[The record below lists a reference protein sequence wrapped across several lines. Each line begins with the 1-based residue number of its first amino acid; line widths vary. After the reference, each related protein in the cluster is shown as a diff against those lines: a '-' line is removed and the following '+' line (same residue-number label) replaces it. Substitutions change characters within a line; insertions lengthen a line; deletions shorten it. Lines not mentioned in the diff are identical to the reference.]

1 MINHHT
7 KNKGDLGVL
16 KAKCDLFE
24 KGYLVLTPETE
35 HAPFDIVAW
44 KDGSFKTI
52 QVKYR
57 EVKNGRLEI
66 SFRSS
71 WADKNGIHSVPVN
84 KDLIDLYCVYCPQ
97 TDNCYY
103 FNPSEFGSSITL
115 RVEIPK
121 NNQTKGINLASD
133 YREVP

>member
-24 KGYLVLTPETE
+24 KGYLVLVPETE

-44 KDGSFKTI
+44 KNGQFKTVR
-52 QVKYR
+52 VKYR
-57 EVKNGRLEI
+57 EATSGKLNI
-66 SFRSS
+66 KFSTC
-71 WADKNGIHSVPVN
+71 WTDKNGTHTVS
-84 KDLIDLYCVYCPQ
+84 IDKSLVDIYCIFCPD
-97 TDNCYY
+97 TNECHYLK
-103 FNPSEFGSSITL
+103 PSDFGNSTTL
-115 RVEIPK
+115 RVSAPK
-121 NNQTKGINLASD
+121 NNQIKGINLASD